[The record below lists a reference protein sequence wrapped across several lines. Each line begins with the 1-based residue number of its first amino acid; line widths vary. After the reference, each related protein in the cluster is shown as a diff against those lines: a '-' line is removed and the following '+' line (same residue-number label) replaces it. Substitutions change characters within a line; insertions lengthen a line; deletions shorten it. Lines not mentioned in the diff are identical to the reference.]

1 MATLINKIYYYLLT
15 ANCKTFWTNIA
26 RWFSYYKIVRKID
39 DIDSESV
46 LKLEQ
51 YQLSRI
57 MRSSLSERDKERIN
71 LAIKLI
77 DIILD
82 VDDLLEYNQGEW
94 IINKYINTKNL
105 SRYMDDGNINAVIK
119 WDLRQRKAWHLYHKL
134 RLYYMQSWWV

>member
-51 YQLSRI
+51 YQLGRI

-94 IINKYINTKNL
+94 TINKYVNTKNL

-119 WDLRQRKAWHLYHKL
+119 WNLRQRKAWHLYHKL

>member
-51 YQLSRI
+51 YQLGRI
-57 MRSSLSERDKERIN
+57 MRSSLSKRDKERIN

-94 IINKYINTKNL
+94 TINKYVNTKNL

-119 WDLRQRKAWHLYHKL
+119 WNLRQRKAWHLYHKL